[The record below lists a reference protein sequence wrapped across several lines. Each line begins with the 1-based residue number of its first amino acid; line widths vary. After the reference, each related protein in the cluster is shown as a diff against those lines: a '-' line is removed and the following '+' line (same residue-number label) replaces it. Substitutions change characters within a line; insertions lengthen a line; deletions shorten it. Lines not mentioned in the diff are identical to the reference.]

1 MVVTLAPS
9 QDGEHRAGL
18 HRAAVQMHD
27 AGAALAGVAADM
39 RAGEAQV
46 LAQEL
51 HQQRARI
58 DVGGDGLAVHRHADG
73 GHLGSSSHGPARMA
87 GS

>member
-1 MVVTLAPS
+1 MGCSCAVLGQALDGRDLARPS
-9 QDGEHRAGL
+9 QEAASIVQRL
-18 HRAAVQMHD
+18 HRAAVEMHH

-39 RAGEAQV
+39 RAGEPQV

-58 DVGGDGLAVHRHADG
+58 DVGGGGLAVHRH
-73 GHLGSSSHGPARMA
+73 
-87 GS
+87 

>member
-9 QDGEHRAGL
+9 QE
-18 HRAAVQMHD
+18 AASTVQDLIARPSTMHD
-27 AGAALAGVAADM
+27 AGAALAGVAADV

-58 DVGGDGLAVHRHADG
+58 DLGADALAVHGHRHV
-73 GHLGSSSHGPARMA
+73 HGAGAALARR
-87 GS
+87 GRR

>member
-1 MVVTLAPS
+1 MPVHM
-9 QDGEHRAGL
+9 D
-18 HRAAVQMHD
+18 D
-27 AGAALAGVAADM
+27 AGAALARVAADM
-39 RAGEAQV
+39 GAGEAQS

-51 HQQRARI
+51 HQKRARL
-58 DVGGDGLAVHRHADG
+58 DVSGDGFPVHRHADG

>member
-1 MVVTLAPS
+1 
-9 QDGEHRAGL
+9 
-18 HRAAVQMHD
+18 MHD

-39 RAGEAQV
+39 RAGEAQI

-58 DVGGDGLAVHRHADG
+58 DVGGDGLPFTVMETVAMC
-73 GHLGSSSHGPARMA
+73 SSSSRA
-87 GS
+87 GT